1 MAYDREE
8 IYNKAIDLIKNDGRL
23 VFIEDLC
30 CMLQIDKST
39 FYNWK
44 FHESQEIKDL
54 LGNNRITMKMK
65 MRENWLNSDAPALQM
80 GLYKLIGTREERQI
94 LSNTDVTSNG
104 KSIVVPATMDKSDV
118 EKRREELR
126 GKLGAES

>member
-1 MAYDREE
+1 MPYDKEE
-8 IYNKAIDLIKNDGRL
+8 IYKKAVSLVEKDRRL

-30 CMLQIDKST
+30 CMLPISKRT
-39 FYNWK
+39 FYEWGL
-44 FHESQEIKDL
+44 HESQEIREALEHNKVSTKL
-54 LGNNRITMKMK
+54 Q
-65 MRENWLNSDAPALQM
+65 MRENWLNADAPALQL

-104 KSIVVPATMDKSDV
+104 KSIVVPATMEKSDV

-126 GKLGAES
+126 GKLSAES